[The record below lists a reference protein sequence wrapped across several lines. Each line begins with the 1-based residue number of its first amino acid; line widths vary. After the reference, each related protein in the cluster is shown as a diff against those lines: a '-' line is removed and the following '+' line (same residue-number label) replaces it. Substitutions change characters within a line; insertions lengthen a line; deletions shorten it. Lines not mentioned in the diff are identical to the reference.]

1 MDLDI
6 KTYPFVLKRINYQ
19 GQYCGM
25 DTPGESKG
33 SSRDFWEYPVQDFD
47 YQFNSWGFR
56 GEDFEQYIG
65 EKVNICLGDSMAVNI
80 GGPVEHSWPSQL
92 AEHFDI
98 PTLNFGM
105 EAAGNDAIFKV
116 YQSAIRFFDVQN
128 TFVMYSF
135 LHRRLINGKFEHS
148 AYILDHKEDFAYFLE
163 HRIPNAVECALPK
176 INWLDSERVFLQ
188 NLKNIFLQNLKI
200 YLSDSS
206 GTNRDGQH
214 MNYDANKIYAD
225 YLYQQWRQENES

>member
-1 MDLDI
+1 M
-6 KTYPFVLKRINYQ
+6 LKRINYQ

-33 SSRDFWEYPVQDFD
+33 SSRDFWEYPIQDFD

>member
-33 SSRDFWEYPVQDFD
+33 SSRDFWEYPIQDFD

-105 EAAGNDAIFKV
+105 VA
-116 YQSAIRFFDVQN
+116 
-128 TFVMYSF
+128 FVMYSF